1 MTTPVIE
8 ILGLEVFGYHGVHEH
23 EQQHAQTFVI
33 DVRMVCRSDAAT
45 RSDRLADAVDYGAV
59 SSRIVELAT
68 STRHDLLER
77 LAGAIADDLLDR
89 FAVSVVTV
97 TVHKPWAPIP
107 HRFRDV
113 TVTVE
118 RIRPG

>member
-1 MTTPVIE
+1 VTTPVIE
-8 ILGLEVFGYHGVHEH
+8 ILGLEVFAYHGVHEH
-23 EQQHAQTFVI
+23 EQQQGQTFVI
-33 DVRMVCRSDAAT
+33 DVRLVCRSDAAT

-59 SSRIVELAT
+59 SSRVVELAT

-77 LAGAIADDLLDR
+77 LAAAIADDLLER
-89 FAVSVVTV
+89 FAVSAVTV

-118 RIRPG
+118 RLRPG